1 MEPVE
6 QCTVVYVIALFAGD
20 LTLSIGAQKWLRLP
34 RVIYLIANVSKA
46 NQRGEERMAGV
57 ANCRQMC
64 RRYGDPHCAKA
75 PAVRNPPPGNAGIRL
90 TVISTKIYCH

>member
-6 QCTVVYVIALFAGD
+6 QCTVVYVIAVFAGD
-20 LTLSIGAQKWLRLP
+20 LALSIGEQKWLRLP
-34 RVIYLIANVSKA
+34 RFIYLIANVSKA

-57 ANCRQMC
+57 ANCHHMC
-64 RRYGDPHCAKA
+64 QRYGGLHRAKP

-90 TVISTKIYCH
+90 TAISTKTCCH